1 VSSTRPDIQKTN
13 WMSGLFSRFTI
24 GFSVVRLELLPVT
37 KNNPMNWRSVFTS
50 VLLCG
55 ALFAQSAA
63 PSNQPG
69 NNPSSGPTQNKNG
82 AVAPS
87 ASPAKP
93 APVLQHYRPQRFAGR
108 AGTYYRLVWGIDG
121 LSVKSAEAGEVIRF
135 TYQIL
140 DANKATALNDK
151 KVEPSLIDEQ
161 AHVKL
166 VVPLMDKVGKLRQS
180 SPPEAGRTYWMLFS
194 NKGGHVK
201 RGDKVNIVIG
211 KFRADGLVVD

>member
-1 VSSTRPDIQKTN
+1 
-13 WMSGLFSRFTI
+13 
-24 GFSVVRLELLPVT
+24 
-37 KNNPMNWRSVFTS
+37 MNWRGIFTS

-63 PSNQPG
+63 PSNQPV
-69 NNPSSGPTQNKNG
+69 NNASSGSTPNKNG
-82 AVAPS
+82 AAVPS
-87 ASPAKP
+87 VSPTKP
-93 APVLQHYRPQRFAGR
+93 APVQQHYRPERFAGR
-108 AGTYYRLVWGIDG
+108 AGKYYRLVWGIEG

-135 TYQIL
+135 TYQVL
-140 DANKATALNDK
+140 DANKAQMLNDK
-151 KVEPSLIDEQ
+151 KVEPALIDDQ

-180 SPPEAGRTYWMLFS
+180 SPPEAGKTYWMLFS

-201 RGDKVNIVIG
+201 RGDKVNVVIG